1 MKFLCLLW
9 LELFYEETV
18 SSGNEMI
25 EEIIVDEGK
34 ITISRQIHTIHYNLT

>member
-1 MKFLCLLW
+1 MCLLW
-9 LELFYEETV
+9 LELFYEDTV

-34 ITISRQIHTIHYNLT
+34 ITISGQKYAIHYNLT